1 MTNPMK
7 LSICIPQ
14 YNRIDFLLKSLHLI
28 EQQTYPELEVI
39 VSDDCSTDTTQ
50 EEIERLV
57 PGYKFPLIYKRNTIN
72 LGYDRNFRQSIELA
86 SGEYVIVI
94 GNDDSINPAYD
105 LKKLADFLVAE
116 KYPELGFC
124 NFIEESTG
132 NTFVER
138 AHTTGV
144 LGTGYLTAMRYYS
157 CFSFVGGLVYKREAF
172 LRHNTSK
179 HDGSVF
185 AQIYL
190 GCLMISSGCTLFS
203 IHEPVVIKDIVLKEQ
218 ERNSY
223 RDGLARRWRDYKPV
237 SGGLPSVINTL
248 IDAFRDASVL
258 NQSLIFYIYK
268 RIYSVTFPFW
278 LVDYKSNG
286 AFPEA
291 VGLVQGLY
299 PAKDKNFKLLTS
311 SNRIRIY
318 CFYVVFGVGGLAMPV
333 WLFKKMKQGLYKRLK
348 KQ

>member
-1 MTNPMK
+1 VK

-28 EQQTYPELEVI
+28 EKQTFPDIEVI
-39 VSDDCSTDTTQ
+39 VSDDCSTDNTQ
-50 EEIERLV
+50 EAITTLI
-57 PGYKFPLIYKRNTIN
+57 PNYKFPLIYKRNTVN
-72 LGYDRNFRQSIELA
+72 LGYDRNFRQSIELS

-94 GNDDSINPAYD
+94 GNDDTINPAYD
-105 LKKLADFLVAE
+105 LKQLADFLIAHG
-116 KYPELGFC
+116 YPELGFC

-138 AHTTGV
+138 AQTTDV
-144 LGTGYLTAMRYYS
+144 LGNGYLTAMRHYS

-172 LRHNTSK
+172 LRFNTSK
-179 HDGSVF
+179 HDGSIF

-203 IHEPVVIKDIVLKEQ
+203 IHEPVVIKDIVLEEQ

-248 IDAFRDASVL
+248 IDAFRDAGVL
-258 NQSLIFYIYK
+258 NQSLIYSIYK

-291 VGLVQGLY
+291 VGLMQGLY
-299 PAKDKNFKLLTS
+299 PAKDRNFKLLGL
-311 SNRIRIY
+311 SNKARIY
-318 CFYVVFGVGGLAMPV
+318 SYYAVFGIGGLAMPV
-333 WLFKKMKQGLYKRLK
+333 WLFKKMKQNLYKRYK

>member
-1 MTNPMK
+1 MK

-14 YNRIDFLLKSLHLI
+14 YNRIDFLLKNLHLI
-28 EQQTYPELEVI
+28 EKQTYPDIEVI
-39 VSDDCSTDTTQ
+39 VSDDCSTDTTEQ
-50 EEIERLV
+50 EITALI
-57 PGYKFPLIYKRNTIN
+57 PKYKFPLIYKRNTAN

-86 SGEYVIVI
+86 SGEYVVVI
-94 GNDDSINPAYD
+94 GNDDTINPDYD
-105 LKKLADFLVAE
+105 LKRLADFLTTHN
-116 KYPELGFC
+116 YPELGFC

-138 AHTTGV
+138 AQTTDV

-172 LRHNTSK
+172 LRYNTSK
-179 HDGSVF
+179 HDGSIF

-190 GCLMISSGCTLFS
+190 GCLMISSGCTVFS
-203 IHEPVVIKDIVLKEQ
+203 IHEPVVIKDIVLEKQ

-223 RDGLARRWRDYKPV
+223 RDTLARRWRDYKPV
-237 SGGLPSVINTL
+237 NGGLPSVINTL
-248 IDAFRDASVL
+248 IDAFRDAKVL
-258 NQSLIFYIYK
+258 NQAVIYSIYK
-268 RIYSVTFPFW
+268 RVYSVTFPFW

-291 VGLVQGLY
+291 VGLIQGLH
-299 PAKDKNFKLLTS
+299 PAKDTNFKLLTF
-311 SNRIRIY
+311 SNRSRIY
-318 CFYVVFGVGGLAMPV
+318 LFYVTFGIGGLAMPV
-333 WLFKKMKQGLYKRLK
+333 WLFKKMKQGLYKRYK